1 MLRTPLI
8 EKILNT
14 VEINK
19 ILVEKLLDGYEKGQA
34 EGESIHIADS
44 TNLPMI
50 LRPQG
55 QIIQDTRNGYN
66 LLPLY
71 KYIDVGFSQTINGV
85 TITVLDNFSIKVTGK
100 RISSN
105 APIDFYLFGQFTS
118 TAEVLNLNGVY
129 TFSISEN
136 PYAGIRGFLLHN
148 SNICLDTNTNNKVI
162 SEELA
167 NITVS
172 ALLIRIE
179 TDNEL
184 NEIIYPMLYEGSEEK
199 EYEEYGQMPSTNFP
213 SPTKNVEGDYKIE
226 NVNSNLYDINDL
238 SEKNINIQIDKDD
251 WISGTI
257 DNSGGSGYVFLNFF
271 SRKKDYIKA
280 NKKYYVL
287 LEVKKVSGTGRLSIS
302 SDFQGSSQF
311 TSFGYDF
318 SNLKSNSKYLSEITT
333 INDFS
338 KTIFALRS
346 YLQFQSGESGSITFR
361 LSLLNNKP
369 DLEKFIYKKHDSKIL
384 ELNIPK
390 QIKLYNKNDG
400 FIYLTEE
407 QATELKVD
415 GEGWYIVN
423 NYKERD
429 FSKEPLLTGKTAGPF
444 AQGYYIIFDDIKG
457 RASLDGNI
465 IYSTHQ
471 KQKIPANPSMDAE
484 WLKLDGNLIGQ
495 LYPSTHIGVYI
506 NYAPETKQ
514 EFVDWFN
521 NLAPI
526 IIYPIKKPV
535 YTKITDKHFIKQLE
549 DLQKVFSHEGT
560 TNIDTYSSDDKEKAP
575 LILSVEYLKSQKIIN
590 KNLDERITNLEV
602 LLLEQ

>member
-1 MLRTPLI
+1 MRTPLI
-8 EKILNT
+8 ERILNT
-14 VEINK
+14 AEINK

-55 QIIQDTRNGYN
+55 QIIQDTRAGYN
-66 LLPLY
+66 LLDAKNKYPDTHKKTGIDFTNNGDGTFSVHGTATEDTSINLGVDFIGTDIVPGEEYSLY
-71 KYIDVGFSQTINGV
+71 SNIPYNVNTFNLSITYGGPDIENQFLIANKEKTIDTKATWATLNLYIPGGQTIN
-85 TITVLDNFSIKVTGK
+85 IDNAKIMICKGAYD
-100 RISSN
+100 SSK
-105 APIDFYLFGQFTS
+105 AFELYGPS
-118 TAEVLNLNGVY
+118 P
-129 TFSISEN
+129 SIS
-136 PYAGIRGFLLHN
+136 
-148 SNICLDTNTNNKVI
+148 
-162 SEELA
+162 
-167 NITVS
+167 
-172 ALLIRIE
+172 
-179 TDNEL
+179 
-184 NEIIYPMLYEGSEEK
+184 
-199 EYEEYGQMPSTNFP
+199 FP
-213 SPTKNVEGDYKIE
+213 SPIKNVEGNYKIE
-226 NVNSNLYDINDL
+226 NINSNLYDINDL
-238 SEKNINIQIDKDD
+238 SEKNGNIQIDKDD

-280 NKKYYVL
+280 NKKHYVL

-407 QATELKVD
+407 QATELELVD
-415 GEGWYIVN
+415 GEGWYVYNEWGEIVIVGTEHFIEIESIRTPKTYVYQFDYTKLMSLTN
-423 NYKERD
+423 NNVIGAKCNYFNENTANNVWSTKTDLEA
-429 FSKEPLLTGKTAGPF
+429 FSLNINHTLHIRTKIAPDLFKTWLEEKNTEGNPLKVVGK
-444 AQGYYIIFDDIKG
+444 
-457 RASLDGNI
+457 LV
-465 IYSTHQ
+465 
-471 KQKIPANPSMDAE
+471 NP
-484 WLKLDGNLIGQ
+484 
-495 LYPSTHIGVYI
+495 T
-506 NYAPETKQ
+506 
-514 EFVDWFN
+514 
-521 NLAPI
+521 
-526 IIYPIKKPV
+526 
-535 YTKITDKHFIKQLE
+535 YTKITDKNFIKQLE
-549 DLQKVFSHEGT
+549 NLVKAFAYEGV
-560 TNIDTYSSDDKEKAP
+560 TNIDAYSTDDKEKAP
-575 LILSVEYLKSQKIIN
+575 LIISAEYLKSQKLIN
-590 KNLDERITNLEV
+590 KNLETRITALENA
-602 LLLEQ
+602 LINNI

>member
-1 MLRTPLI
+1 MRTPLI
-8 EKILNT
+8 ERILNT
-14 VEINK
+14 AEINK

-55 QIIQDTRNGYN
+55 QIIQDTRAGYN
-66 LLPLY
+66 LLDAKNKYPDTHKKTGIDFTNNGDGTFSAHGTATEDTSINLGVDLIGTDIVPGEEYSLY
-71 KYIDVGFSQTINGV
+71 SNIPYNVNTFNLSITYGGPDIKNQFLIANKEKTIDTKATWATLNLYIPGGQTIN
-85 TITVLDNFSIKVTGK
+85 IDNAKIMICKGAYD
-100 RISSN
+100 SSK
-105 APIDFYLFGQFTS
+105 AFELYGPS
-118 TAEVLNLNGVY
+118 P
-129 TFSISEN
+129 SIS
-136 PYAGIRGFLLHN
+136 
-148 SNICLDTNTNNKVI
+148 
-162 SEELA
+162 
-167 NITVS
+167 
-172 ALLIRIE
+172 
-179 TDNEL
+179 
-184 NEIIYPMLYEGSEEK
+184 
-199 EYEEYGQMPSTNFP
+199 FP
-213 SPTKNVEGDYKIE
+213 SPIKNVEGDYKIE

-238 SEKNINIQIDKDD
+238 SEKNGNIQIDKDD

-257 DNSGGSGYVFLNFF
+257 DNSSGSGYVFLNFF

-407 QATELKVD
+407 QATELELVD
-415 GEGWYIVN
+415 GEGWYVYNEWGEYTFTGNETLIDEITQKGDITNLISINYSKFTSIN
-423 NYKERD
+423 NYTATGAKCNYFVED
-429 FSKEPLLTGKTAGPF
+429 KADVVWVPSNNIKFSINKNHSLHFRINMTLAEFKTFLEEKNTEENPLKVVGK
-444 AQGYYIIFDDIKG
+444 
-457 RASLDGNI
+457 LV
-465 IYSTHQ
+465 
-471 KQKIPANPSMDAE
+471 NP
-484 WLKLDGNLIGQ
+484 
-495 LYPSTHIGVYI
+495 T
-506 NYAPETKQ
+506 
-514 EFVDWFN
+514 
-521 NLAPI
+521 
-526 IIYPIKKPV
+526 
-535 YTKITDKHFIKQLE
+535 YTKITDKNFIKQLE
-549 DLQKVFSHEGT
+549 ELQKVFSHEGI
-560 TNIDTYSSDDKEKAP
+560 TNIDTCSTDDKEKAP

-590 KNLDERITNLEV
+590 KNLETRLTALENA
-602 LLLEQ
+602 LINNI

>member
-1 MLRTPLI
+1 MRTPLI

-50 LRPQG
+50 LKPQG

-71 KYIDVGFSQTINGV
+71 KYIDVGFTKTINGI
-85 TITVLDNFSIKVTGK
+85 TITVLDDFSIKVTGK
-100 RISSN
+100 RTSN

-118 TAEVLNLNGVY
+118 TAEVLKLNGVY

-136 PYAGIRGFLLHN
+136 PYTGIRGFLLHN

-162 SEELA
+162 SEELE

-199 EYEEYGQMPSTNFP
+199 EYEEYGQMPSPNFP
-213 SPTKNVEGDYKIE
+213 SPTKNVEGDYDIRANNKNLAQIE
-226 NVNSNLYDINDL
+226 TLDINWKLTENGITNLNRNAGSKLTEIKLKKDEKVYINFKLLKVKTTTMDNDMTFTGYINNVQTTSLSFGNIQRNKINEIVTREYKANEDCTLSYILWGNVL
-238 SEKNINIQIDKDD
+238 SETFEFQF
-251 WISGTI
+251 WITKEP
-257 DNSGGSGYVFLNFF
+257 DT
-271 SRKKDYIKA
+271 DYIR
-280 NKKYYVL
+280 V
-287 LEVKKVSGTGRLSIS
+287 
-302 SDFQGSSQF
+302 QQQ
-311 TSFGYDF
+311 
-318 SNLKSNSKYLSEITT
+318 NLPLTM
-333 INDFS
+333 
-338 KTIFALRS
+338 
-346 YLQFQSGESGSITFR
+346 
-361 LSLLNNKP
+361 P
-369 DLEKFIYKKHDSKIL
+369 DE
-384 ELNIPK
+384 
-390 QIKLYNKNDG
+390 IKLYGENDG
-400 FIYLTEE
+400 FVYLTKE
-407 QATELKVD
+407 QATELELD
-415 GEGWYIVN
+415 EGWYIVN

-444 AQGYYIIFDDIKG
+444 VQGYYIIFDDIKG

-560 TNIDTYSSDDKEKAP
+560 TNIDTYSTDDKEKAP

-590 KNLDERITNLEV
+590 KNLDERITNLEA

>member
-407 QATELKVD
+407 QATELELNE
-415 GEGWYIVN
+415 EGWYIVN

>member
-184 NEIIYPMLYEGSEEK
+184 NEIIYPMLYESSEEK
-199 EYEEYGQMPSTNFP
+199 EYEAFGQMPSTIFP
-213 SPTKNVEGDYKIE
+213 SPIKNVEGDYDIRVNNKNLAKIE
-226 NVNSNLYDINDL
+226 TLDINWRLTESGITNLNRNAGVRLTEINLKKGEKFYINFKLLKIKTTTMENDMTFTGYINGVQTISLSFGNIQRNEINNTITKEYTANEDCTLSYILWGNVL
-238 SEKNINIQIDKDD
+238 SETFEFQF
-251 WISGTI
+251 WITKEP
-257 DNSGGSGYVFLNFF
+257 DT
-271 SRKKDYIKA
+271 DYIR
-280 NKKYYVL
+280 V
-287 LEVKKVSGTGRLSIS
+287 
-302 SDFQGSSQF
+302 QQQ
-311 TSFGYDF
+311 
-318 SNLKSNSKYLSEITT
+318 NLPLTM
-333 INDFS
+333 
-338 KTIFALRS
+338 
-346 YLQFQSGESGSITFR
+346 
-361 LSLLNNKP
+361 P
-369 DLEKFIYKKHDSKIL
+369 DE
-384 ELNIPK
+384 
-390 QIKLYNKNDG
+390 IKLYGENDG
-400 FIYLTEE
+400 FVYLTKE
-407 QATELKVD
+407 QATELELD
-415 GEGWYIVN
+415 EGWYVVN
-423 NYKERD
+423 NYKERN
-429 FSKEPLLTGKTAGPF
+429 FSKEPLLTAKTAGPF
-444 AQGYYIIFDDIKG
+444 SQGYYLIFDDIKN

-471 KQKIPANPSMDAE
+471 KQKVPANPPTDVE
-484 WLKLDGNLIGQ
+484 WLKMDGNLIGQ

-526 IIYPIKKPV
+526 IIYPLKKPA
-535 YTKITDKHFIKQLE
+535 YTKITDKNFIKQLE
-549 DLQKVFSHEGT
+549 ELQKVFSHEGI
-560 TNIDTYSSDDKEKAP
+560 TNIDTYSTDSLDKAP
-575 LILSVEYLKSQKIIN
+575 LIISAEYLKSQKLIN
-590 KNLDERITNLEV
+590 KNLDERITNLEA